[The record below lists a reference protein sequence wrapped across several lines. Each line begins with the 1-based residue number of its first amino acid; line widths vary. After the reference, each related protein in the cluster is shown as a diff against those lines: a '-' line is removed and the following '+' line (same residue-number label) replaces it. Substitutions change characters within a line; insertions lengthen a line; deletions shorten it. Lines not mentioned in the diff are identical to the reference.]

1 VERERDV
8 NFIRNDAHRKHVRK
22 EGRCKHA
29 GADRAEDD
37 EGVHLLSAVGACYV
51 SHVRE
56 RAGNHRV
63 LEAPE

>member
-1 VERERDV
+1 MLILLGTMPIE
-8 NFIRNDAHRKHVRK
+8 NTSGRK
-22 EGRCKHA
+22 EGANMLGRT
-29 GADRAEDD
+29 GQRMT